1 VRAVAQ
7 AEDTHLVRQAQ
18 DGYLDAYGELAD
30 RHGKVAYRVALR
42 LVGNHHDAEDI
53 AQEALLAAWQHLDCY
68 RAESSFPTWLYQI
81 VTRRALNQI
90 TRSPATSSLDL
101 LGDIAGPGG
110 QPAAVIERNQTVDAV
125 AAAIAALPLPQR
137 LVIVLH
143 HLEGLPNDEVADITA
158 STVPAVRSHLFRGR
172 RTLTRTLAA
181 WR

>member
-1 VRAVAQ
+1 VAIAQ
-7 AEDTHLVRQAQ
+7 ADDTCLVRQAQ
-18 DGYLDAYGELAD
+18 DGYLDAYGELVD

-68 RAESSFPTWLYQI
+68 RAESSFRTWLYQI
-81 VTRRALNQI
+81 VTRRALNQV
-90 TRSPATSSLDL
+90 TRTRPTSSLDL
-101 LGDIAGPGG
+101 LGDIAEPGG
-110 QPAAVIERNQTVDAV
+110 QPAAMAERSQTASAV
-125 AAAIAALPLPQR
+125 AAAIAALPPAQR
-137 LVIVLH
+137 LAIVLH
-143 HLEGLPNDEVADITA
+143 HLEGLPNDDIADITA